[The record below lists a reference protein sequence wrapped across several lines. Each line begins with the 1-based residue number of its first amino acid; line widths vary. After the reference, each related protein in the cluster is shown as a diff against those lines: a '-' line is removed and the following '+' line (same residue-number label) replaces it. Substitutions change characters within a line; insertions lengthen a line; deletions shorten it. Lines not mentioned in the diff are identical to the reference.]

1 MSSFCE
7 RENSVIKGVRC
18 EGRIPVSRL
27 LMERGGVFDSRGE
40 GGGGLLAVCY
50 DVHVHDPKISPDL
63 RLEYFIATVDGKN
76 RRQVI

>member
-1 MSSFCE
+1 MSRFCG

-50 DVHVHDPKISPDL
+50 YVHHDSTISPDL